1 MMTTVRRVD
10 EAGATLEVRFPY
22 EPDLTNRLGRVPG
35 ATWDRPRGLWV
46 VPSVSAGALHQAI
59 DGAGFDWTPPADAPA
74 PRPLRY
80 LEAGPAGWV
89 LTFPYDAAMVKA
101 MRQVPGARYRD
112 DPKRYELTPTAPTA
126 RKLAAFCAAYEVV
139 VADEVAPQLAQL
151 ASEAEQLVSTSKA
164 LDADVQVDGLRE
176 GMTPFGYQRAAVK
189 YGTHTRRTFFA
200 DPVGLG
206 KTIEALLTLW
216 LNRAFPAV
224 IVSPMKVR
232 TNWALEWLTWIGDG
246 LKVAVIVPRSTSDR
260 DKARLRARGIRV
272 DVATATPGAD
282 VYVVAYD
289 GVEEAAPSLIALAPR
304 ALVLDESQAVKT
316 HTTKKICRECGA
328 DLAKGGKECQEG
340 HDVRTVKGKPAK
352 TEKVYKVTRV
362 RACWDLSR
370 AVPADGFVLCL
381 SATPNK
387 NHTEDFVAQLDI
399 MGQLKA
405 FGGKWAFL
413 KRYCDAYRDKYGW
426 HTEGS
431 SNEMELN
438 EKLRAVCYLRRDK
451 AEVLPDLPPLQ
462 RNYLTVEVP
471 ESAMAEYRRAESD
484 VAGFL
489 AERAAR
495 LAAELGEDPRA
506 AGWKARLKAEA
517 AEHLVRIN
525 TLRRLAALAKIDVAA
540 EWVTD
545 FLEQTDRKL
554 LIFAHHHDVIDALV
568 ARFQCASITGET
580 TSAQAEEA
588 KARFQTDPTCRLLV
602 VGIMAGGTG
611 LTLTAAEDELFLEQV
626 WTPGDHDQAEGR
638 AYGRVNDAHG
648 VTATYMIL
656 FDSIDEDM
664 RDLNRSKR
672 ADFEAAAE
680 GKPKQE
686 AAGQSSLGDVV
697 VRIAERAREREQV

>member
-1 MMTTVRRVD
+1 VAAALTRSVTVESD
-10 EAGATLEVRFPY
+10 TLVVAFPY
-22 EPDLTNRLGRVPG
+22 HPELTSRLGEVPG
-35 ATWDRPRGLWV
+35 ARWDRPRGRWI
-46 VPSVSAGALHQAI
+46 VPAVSAGALHLVL
-59 DGAGFDWTPPADAPA
+59 DGAGFDWTPPADLPA

-80 LEAGPAGWV
+80 LEAGPRGWV
-89 LTFPYDAAMVKA
+89 LTFPYNPAMVKA
-101 MRQVPGARYRD
+101 LRQVPGARFRD
-112 DPKRYELTPTAPTA
+112 DPKRYELTPTGPTA
-126 RKLAAFCAAYEVV
+126 RKLAAFCAAYDVT
-139 VADEVAPQLAQL
+139 VADDVAPDLAHL
-151 ASEAEQLVSTSKA
+151 AAEAEKLVATSKA
-164 LDADVQVDGLRE
+164 LDADVQIEGLRE
-176 GMTPFGYQRAAVK
+176 GMVPFGYQLAAVK

-206 KTIEALLTLW
+206 KTIEAVLTLW
-216 LNRAFPAV
+216 QNRAFPAV

-232 TNWALEWLTWIGDG
+232 TNWALEWLTWIEVGV
-246 LKVAVIVPRSTSDR
+246 KVAVIVPRSTSDR
-260 DKARLRARGIRV
+260 DKAKLRARRIRV
-272 DVATATPGAD
+272 DVAVAQPGAD

-289 GVEEAAPSLIALAPR
+289 GLEEAAPSLIALHPM

-328 DLAKGGKECQEG
+328 DLAKGGKVCQEG

-352 TEKVYKVTRV
+352 TEKVYKVGRT

-370 AVPADGFVLCL
+370 AVPADGFVLLL

-387 NHTEDFVAQLDI
+387 NHTEDYVAQLDI

-413 KRYCDAYRDKYGW
+413 KRYAAAWRDKYGW
-426 HTEGS
+426 HTDGS
-431 SNEMELN
+431 SNELELH
-438 EKLRAVCYLRRDK
+438 EKLRATCYLRRDK

-471 ESAMAEYRRAESD
+471 ESAMAEYRRAEAD

-489 AERAAR
+489 ADRAAR
-495 LAAELGEDPRA
+495 LAAELGEDPRS

-540 EWVTD
+540 EWVAD

-554 LIFAHHHDVIDALV
+554 LIFAHHHDVIDAV
-568 ARFQCASITGET
+568 TRRFGCAAITGDT
-580 TSAQAEEA
+580 TSAQVEEA
-588 KARFQTDPTCRLLV
+588 KARFQSDPTCRLLA
-602 VGIMAGGTG
+602 VGIMAGGVG

-648 VTATYMIL
+648 VTATYMVL

-664 RDLNRSKR
+664 RTLNASKR

-680 GKPKQE
+680 GKPKEE
-686 AAGQSSLGDVV
+686 AARQSSLGDVV
-697 VRIAERAREREQV
+697 VRIAERARERV